1 MALNI
6 VAQIGNTTVKQGV
19 NPLTIDE
26 ITVVLTFRDNEGK
39 NYFGGQVVLTPEVD
53 GVSFDT
59 PTETIQALGIAK
71 AKDLLAASSLPV
83 VEPVPDEPAGVT
95 VDSNEDSATISAN

>member
-6 VAQIGNTTVKQGV
+6 VAQIGNMTIKQGV
-19 NPLTIDE
+19 SPLTIDE

-39 NYFGGQVVLTPEVD
+39 NYFGGQVVLTPEEDKVD
-53 GVSFDT
+53 FDT
-59 PTETIQALGIAK
+59 PTDTIQALGIAK
-71 AKDLLAASSLPV
+71 AKDLLANSALPV
-83 VEPVPDEPAGVT
+83 VEPIPDEPAGVT